1 MLDPDWQLSRNV
13 LIGLAFAAS
22 IVVIIL
28 TAAAVSY
35 RIYRKESEE
44 VQLQNAMIMFGIN
57 ILMTNSVL

>member
-35 RIYRKESEE
+35 RIYRKKSEE